1 MSKKKIAYTRN
12 RITRNRFVILIYF
25 LEIRIRKF
33 TRNWEKL
40 LGDQQI
46 IYSYVFLLE
55 TGKLF
60 LSLLNMVFAITEG
73 NTTLSLQFNMLQE
86 WKWSLGWQHCK
97 SEWKWYAGW
106 VFIFCE
112 INPYWFTDL
121 QIQIYASRTDLF
133 LFREQVYKN
142 TLSVAKAPWTA
153 VCKSSKELSE
163 CL

>member
-12 RITRNRFVILIYF
+12 RITRNRFFILIYF
-25 LEIRIRKF
+25 LEIRIRTF
-33 TRNWEKL
+33 TRNWVKL

-86 WKWSLGWQHCK
+86 WKWNLGWQHCK

-112 INPYWFTDL
+112 INPYWFIDL
-121 QIQIYASRTDLF
+121 QIQIYASRRDLF

-142 TLSVAKAPWTA
+142 TLSVAKAPWTP